1 MSTYLRRS
9 RLAVCVL
16 AASSLILVGCNTSE
30 QDSNSKVS
38 NATSAAA
45 GGSGSAS
52 ASGEESEGSSSTASD
67 FSSEKETDTAKEKE
81 SKSAEDTAA
90 KSAKASDSEKE
101 STSAEESDSTKA
113 SAANGDAAKDN
124 KDADKKDSDKS
135 DKKAADKKSESNSAD
150 KSDSA
155 MDKDHADKDK
165 SAKDADAASS
175 DKDKSDDSM
184 KAKGDSHGS
193 KDQKSADGTAAK
205 DSRKD
210 AAAAISLDDVYVKA
224 TGDKSDQTA
233 IFGTLVNNTGK
244 PVIITGFKANVD
256 AAKYEIHHVVD
267 GKMQQKKDSIT
278 IPAGG
283 TYTLKP
289 GGDHFILVGVKK
301 PIKAGDK
308 ISITVN
314 VKGGKTIELKDV
326 KVDTT
331 APDGKKSG
339 K

>member
-1 MSTYLRRS
+1 MSTYLRRG

-52 ASGEESEGSSSTASD
+52 ASGEESESSSPTASD
-67 FSSEKETDTAKEKE
+67 SSSEATNSSEKEMDTTKEKE
-81 SKSAEDTAA
+81 SKSTEDSSA
-90 KSAKASDSEKE
+90 KSAKAPDSEKE
-101 STSAEESDSTKA
+101 STSAQESDSAKA
-113 SAANGDAAKDN
+113 AAGN
-124 KDADKKDSDKS
+124 KEADKKDSDK
-135 DKKAADKKSESNSAD
+135 K
-150 KSDSA
+150 DS
-155 MDKDHADKDK
+155 DKDK
-165 SAKDADAASS
+165 STKDADAAQSG
-175 DKDKSDDSM
+175 KDKSHDSM
-184 KAKGDSHGS
+184 EAKGDSHGS
-193 KDQKSADGTAAK
+193 KDSQSANGTTTK

-210 AAAAISLDDVYVKA
+210 AAAAISLDDAHVKT

-267 GKMQQKKDSIT
+267 GKMQPKKDSIT

-289 GGDHFILVGVKK
+289 GGDHFMVVGLKK

>member
-1 MSTYLRRS
+1 MSTYLHRG

-38 NATSAAA
+38 NATSAAG

-52 ASGEESEGSSSTASD
+52 ASGEESESSSSSASD
-67 FSSEKETDTAKEKE
+67 SSSEATSSSEKEADITKEKE
-81 SKSAEDTAA
+81 SKSTEDSSA

-101 STSAEESDSTKA
+101 STSAQGSDSDKA
-113 SAANGDAAKDN
+113 AAES
-124 KDADKKDSDKS
+124 KDADKDSTHKDHANKDKS
-135 DKKAADKKSESNSAD
+135 TKAADAAESN
-150 KSDSA
+150 
-155 MDKDHADKDK
+155 KDK
-165 SAKDADAASS
+165 SH
-175 DKDKSDDSM
+175 DSM
-184 KAKGDSHGS
+184 EAKGDSHGS
-193 KDQKSADGTAAK
+193 KDSKSADGTATK

-210 AAAAISLDDVYVKA
+210 AAAAISLNGAYIKA
-224 TGDKSDQTA
+224 TGEKSDQTA

-267 GKMQQKKDSIT
+267 GKMQPKKDSIT

-283 TYTLKP
+283 TYALKP
-289 GGDHFILVGVKK
+289 GGDHFMVVGLKK
-301 PIKAGDK
+301 QMKAGDK
-308 ISITVN
+308 INITVN
-314 VKGGKTIELKDV
+314 VKGGKTIELKDITV
-326 KVDTT
+326 ETT
-331 APDGKKSG
+331 TSDGKKSG

>member
-1 MSTYLRRS
+1 MSTYLRRG

-52 ASGEESEGSSSTASD
+52 ASGEESESSSPTASD
-67 FSSEKETDTAKEKE
+67 SSSEATNSSEKEMDTTKEKE
-81 SKSAEDTAA
+81 SKSTEDSSA
-90 KSAKASDSEKE
+90 KSAKAPDSEKE
-101 STSAEESDSTKA
+101 STSAQESDSAKA
-113 SAANGDAAKDN
+113 AAGN
-124 KDADKKDSDKS
+124 KEADKKDSDKKDS
-135 DKKAADKKSESNSAD
+135 DK
-150 KSDSA
+150 DSA
-155 MDKDHADKDK
+155 HKDHSDKDK
-165 SAKDADAASS
+165 STKDADAAQSG
-175 DKDKSDDSM
+175 KDKSHDSM
-184 KAKGDSHGS
+184 EAKGDSHGS
-193 KDQKSADGTAAK
+193 KDSQSANGTTTK

-210 AAAAISLDDVYVKA
+210 AAAAISLDDAHVKT

-267 GKMQQKKDSIT
+267 GKMQPKKDSIT

-289 GGDHFILVGVKK
+289 GGDHFMVVGLKK